1 MDNDSKLRPLYLAK
15 ILYEQTDEEHYLTTV
30 QLINILEEK
39 YGISAH
45 RQTIKSEIELLRKFG
60 IEIEEV
66 KSVQN
71 RYNICSREFENSELK
86 LLIDAVESAKFI
98 TARKSKELVAKLSSL
113 AGDYGAEKLKRN
125 VCCEGRIKSDNE
137 RIYIIVDTINEAI
150 NEGKKISFPYFQYN
164 VKKQHQLKHDGE
176 AYVLSPLH
184 LVWNGDF
191 YYLVGVAE
199 DNTIRN
205 FRVDRIAKCP
215 TILEENSSQAP
226 EDFNIDDYINTTFR
240 MFNAE
245 HTDVELLCDNDV
257 IDSIIDR
264 FGENIEIT
272 EAATENFKITVNVAT
287 SHIFYSWI
295 FGFGG
300 KVIILGPD
308 AVREEYVSM
317 LDKVRESTCLHK
329 K

>member
-257 IDSIIDR
+257 IDLIIDR
-264 FGENIEIT
+264 FGENIKIT

-317 LDKVRESTCLHK
+317 LDKARESASAN
-329 K
+329 

>member
-30 QLINILEEK
+30 QLINILQEQ
-39 YGISAH
+39 YGIKAH
-45 RQTIKSEIELLRKFG
+45 RQTIKSEIELLRRFG
-60 IEIEEV
+60 LEIEEV

-71 RYNICSREFENSELK
+71 RYNICSRNFENSELK

-98 TARKSKELVAKLSSL
+98 TAGKSKELVAKLSAL
-113 AGDYGAEKLKRN
+113 AGNYGAEKLKRN

-150 NEGKKISFPYFQYN
+150 NESKKISFPYFQYN
-164 VKKQHQLKHDGE
+164 IKKQHQLKHDGE

-191 YYLVGVAE
+191 YYLVGAAE
-199 DNTIRN
+199 DGTIRN
-205 FRVDRIAKCP
+205 FRIDRIAKCP
-215 TILEENSSQAP
+215 TILEEDSIQAP

-300 KVIILGPD
+300 KVKIFGPEVVKDEYFKMLSD
-308 AVREEYVSM
+308 AY
-317 LDKVRESTCLHK
+317 KQAK
-329 K
+329 Q

>member
-264 FGENIEIT
+264 FGENIKIT

-300 KVIILGPD
+300 KVKILGPD
-308 AVREEYVSM
+308 VVREEYVAM
-317 LDKVRESTCLHK
+317 LDKARESASAN
-329 K
+329 

>member
-39 YGISAH
+39 YGIKAH
-45 RQTIKSEIELLRKFG
+45 RQTIKSEIEILRKFG
-60 IEIEEV
+60 MEIEEV

-71 RYNICSREFENSELK
+71 RYNICSRDFENSELK

-98 TARKSKELVAKLSSL
+98 TAGKSKELVAKLSSL
-113 AGDYGAEKLKRN
+113 AGDFGAEKLKRN

-137 RIYIIVDTINEAI
+137 RIYIVVDVINEAI
-150 NEGKKISFPYFQYN
+150 NSGKKISFPYFQYN
-164 VKKQHQLKHDGE
+164 ISKHQELKHNGE
-176 AYVLSPLH
+176 SYVLSPLH
-184 LVWNGDF
+184 LVWNGD
-191 YYLVGVAE
+191 YYYVVGVAE
-199 DNTIRN
+199 DNSLRN

-215 TILEENSSQAP
+215 MLLEDDSIQAP
-226 EDFNIDDYINTTFR
+226 EDFDIDDYINTTFR

-264 FGENIEIT
+264 FGTDIEIT
-272 EAATENFKITVNVAT
+272 AVATENFKITVNVAT

-300 KVIILGPD
+300 KVKILGPEKAKD
-308 AVREEYVSM
+308 EYFDMVKKAVEN
-317 LDKVRESTCLHK
+317 
-329 K
+329 

>member
-215 TILEENSSQAP
+215 TILEENSSQTP

-272 EAATENFKITVNVAT
+272 EAATENFRITVNVAT

-300 KVIILGPD
+300 KVKILGPEKIK
-308 AVREEYVSM
+308 EEYIEM
-317 LDKVRESTCLHK
+317 LNKAKTSTNTL
-329 K
+329 

>member
-164 VKKQHQLKHDGE
+164 VKKQHQLKHNGE

-264 FGENIEIT
+264 FGENIKIT

-300 KVIILGPD
+300 KVKILGPD

-317 LDKVRESTCLHK
+317 LDKARESASAN
-329 K
+329 

>member
-264 FGENIEIT
+264 FGENIKIT

-300 KVIILGPD
+300 MVIILGPD

-317 LDKVRESTCLHK
+317 LDKARESASAN
-329 K
+329 

>member
-39 YGISAH
+39 YGISSH

-60 IEIEEV
+60 LEIQEI

-71 RYNICSREFENSELK
+71 RYNICSRDFENSELK

-98 TARKSKELVAKLSSL
+98 TAGKSKELVAKLSSL
-113 AGDYGAEKLKRN
+113 AGNYGAEKLKRN
-125 VCCEGRIKSDNE
+125 VCCEGRIKSANE

-164 VKKQHQLKHDGE
+164 IKKQHQLKHNGE

-191 YYLVGVAE
+191 YYLVGIAE

-215 TILEENSSQAP
+215 TILEENSIQTP
-226 EDFNIDDYINTTFR
+226 VDFNIDDYINTTFR

-245 HTDVELLCDNDV
+245 HTDVELLCDIDV

-272 EAATENFKITVNVAT
+272 EAATENFRITVNVAT

-295 FGFGG
+295 FGFGS
-300 KVIILGPD
+300 KVKILGPD
-308 AVREEYVSM
+308 MVREEYIAM
-317 LDKVRESTCLHK
+317 LNKAQETASAN
-329 K
+329 

>member
-39 YGISAH
+39 YNIKAH

-60 IEIEEV
+60 LEIQEI

-71 RYNICSREFENSELK
+71 RYNICSRDFENAELK

-98 TARKSKELVAKLSSL
+98 TAGKSKELVAKLSSL
-113 AGDYGAEKLKRN
+113 AGNFGAEKLKRN

-137 RIYIIVDTINEAI
+137 RIYIIVDVINEAI
-150 NEGKKISFPYFQYN
+150 NDGKKISFPYFQYN
-164 VKKQHQLKHDGE
+164 IKKEHQLKHNGNP
-176 AYVLSPLH
+176 YVLSPLH

-191 YYLVGVAE
+191 YYLVGVAD
-199 DNTIRN
+199 DNSIRN

-215 TILEENSSQAP
+215 TILDEDSIQAP

-245 HTDVELLCDNDV
+245 HTDVELLCNNDV

-264 FGENIEIT
+264 FGEDVVIT
-272 EAATENFKITVNVAT
+272 EDENEKFKITVNVAT
-287 SHIFYSWI
+287 SHIFYNWI

-300 KVIILGPD
+300 KVKILRPENI
-308 AVREEYVSM
+308 RIKYEEM
-317 LDKVRESTCLHK
+317 LKNALEHL
-329 K
+329 

>member
-71 RYNICSREFENSELK
+71 RYNICSRDFENSELK

-98 TARKSKELVAKLSSL
+98 TAGKSKELVAKLSSL
-113 AGDYGAEKLKRN
+113 AGNFGAEKLKRN

-300 KVIILGPD
+300 KVKILGPD

-317 LDKVRESTCLHK
+317 LDKARESTCLHK

>member
-272 EAATENFKITVNVAT
+272 EAATENFKITVNVAI

-317 LDKVRESTCLHK
+317 LDKARESASSN
-329 K
+329 

>member
-60 IEIEEV
+60 FEIQEI

-199 DNTIRN
+199 NNAVRN

-215 TILEENSSQAP
+215 TILEENSIQAP

-272 EAATENFKITVNVAT
+272 EAATENFRITVNVAT

-300 KVIILGPD
+300 KVKILGPD

-317 LDKVRESTCLHK
+317 LDKARESASAN
-329 K
+329 

>member
-71 RYNICSREFENSELK
+71 RYNICSRDFENSELK

-98 TARKSKELVAKLSSL
+98 TAGKSKELVAKLSSL
-113 AGDYGAEKLKRN
+113 AGNFGAEKLKRN

-164 VKKQHQLKHDGE
+164 VKKQHQLKHNGE

-264 FGENIEIT
+264 FGENIKIT

-300 KVIILGPD
+300 KVKILGPD
-308 AVREEYVSM
+308 AVREEYVAM
-317 LDKVRESTCLHK
+317 LDKARESASAN
-329 K
+329 

>member
-71 RYNICSREFENSELK
+71 RYNICSRDFENSELK

-98 TARKSKELVAKLSSL
+98 TAGKSKELVAKLSSL
-113 AGDYGAEKLKRN
+113 AGNFGAEKLKRN

-199 DNTIRN
+199 DNSIRN

-215 TILEENSSQAP
+215 TILEENSSQTP

-245 HTDVELLCDNDV
+245 HTDVELLCENDV

-300 KVIILGPD
+300 KVKILGPD
-308 AVREEYVSM
+308 AVREEYVAM
-317 LDKVRESTCLHK
+317 LDKARESTCLHK

>member
-164 VKKQHQLKHDGE
+164 VKKQHQLKHNGE

-264 FGENIEIT
+264 FGENIKIT

-287 SHIFYSWI
+287 SHIFNSWI

-300 KVIILGPD
+300 KVKILGPD

-317 LDKVRESTCLHK
+317 LDKARESASAN
-329 K
+329 

>member
-30 QLINILEEK
+30 QLIKILEEK

-60 IEIEEV
+60 LEIQEI

-71 RYNICSREFENSELK
+71 RYNICSRDFENSELK

-98 TARKSKELVAKLSSL
+98 TAGKSKELVAKLSSL
-113 AGDYGAEKLKRN
+113 AGNFGAEKLKRN

-199 DNTIRN
+199 DNSIRN

-215 TILEENSSQAP
+215 TILEEDSIQAP

-245 HTDVELLCDNDV
+245 HTYVELLCDNDV

-264 FGENIEIT
+264 FGEDIEIT
-272 EAATENFKITVNVAT
+272 VSATEKFKITVNVAT
-287 SHIFYSWI
+287 SHIFYSWV

-300 KVIILGPD
+300 KVKILGPD
-308 AVREEYVSM
+308 AVKEEYLNMVKRSCM
-317 LDKVRESTCLHK
+317 EV
-329 K
+329 

>member
-30 QLINILEEK
+30 QLINMLEEK

-60 IEIEEV
+60 LEIQEI

-71 RYNICSREFENSELK
+71 RYNICSRDFENSELK

-98 TARKSKELVAKLSSL
+98 TAGKSKELVAKLSSI
-113 AGDYGAEKLKRN
+113 AGNFGAEKLKRN

-164 VKKQHQLKHDGE
+164 IKKQHQLKHDGE

-184 LVWNGDF
+184 LVWNGD
-191 YYLVGVAE
+191 YYYVVGVAE
-199 DNTIRN
+199 DNTLRN

-215 TILEENSSQAP
+215 KILKNDSLQAP

-257 IDSIIDR
+257 VDSIIDR
-264 FGENIEIT
+264 FGTDIEIT
-272 EAATENFKITVNVAT
+272 AAATEKFKITVNVAN

-300 KVIILGPD
+300 KVKILGPD
-308 AVREEYVSM
+308 AVKEEYLNMVKRAIE
-317 LDKVRESTCLHK
+317 D
-329 K
+329 

>member
-60 IEIEEV
+60 IEIQEI

-71 RYNICSREFENSELK
+71 RYNICSRDFENSELK

-98 TARKSKELVAKLSSL
+98 TAGKSKELVAKLSSL
-113 AGDYGAEKLKRN
+113 AGDFGAEKLKRN

-137 RIYIIVDTINEAI
+137 RIYIIIDTINEAI

-164 VKKQHQLKHDGE
+164 IKKQHQLKHDGE

-205 FRVDRIAKCP
+205 FRVDRVAKCP

-226 EDFNIDDYINTTFR
+226 EDFDIDDYINTTFR

-264 FGENIEIT
+264 FGDNIEIT
-272 EAATENFKITVNVAT
+272 ETATEKFKITVNVAT
-287 SHIFYSWI
+287 SHIFYSWV

-300 KVIILGPD
+300 KVKILGPD
-308 AVREEYVSM
+308 AVKDEYFDMV
-317 LDKVRESTCLHK
+317 KRAIEV
-329 K
+329 

>member
-66 KSVQN
+66 KSIQN
-71 RYNICSREFENSELK
+71 RYNICSRDFENSELK

-264 FGENIEIT
+264 FGENIKIT

-300 KVIILGPD
+300 KVKILGPD
-308 AVREEYVSM
+308 VVREEYVAM
-317 LDKVRESTCLHK
+317 LDKARESASAN
-329 K
+329 

>member
-1 MDNDSKLRPLYLAK
+1 M
-15 ILYEQTDEEHYLTTV
+15 
-30 QLINILEEK
+30 
-39 YGISAH
+39 
-45 RQTIKSEIELLRKFG
+45 
-60 IEIEEV
+60 
-66 KSVQN
+66 
-71 RYNICSREFENSELK
+71 
-86 LLIDAVESAKFI
+86 
-98 TARKSKELVAKLSSL
+98 
-113 AGDYGAEKLKRN
+113 
-125 VCCEGRIKSDNE
+125 
-137 RIYIIVDTINEAI
+137 
-150 NEGKKISFPYFQYN
+150 
-164 VKKQHQLKHDGE
+164 HQLRHDGE
-176 AYVLSPLH
+176 PYVVSPLH

-191 YYLVGVAE
+191 YYLVGVTE

-215 TILEENSSQAP
+215 TILEEDSIQAP

-257 IDSIIDR
+257 VDSIIDR

-300 KVIILGPD
+300 KVKILGPD

-317 LDKVRESTCLHK
+317 LDKARESASSN
-329 K
+329 

>member
-264 FGENIEIT
+264 FGENIKIT

-300 KVIILGPD
+300 KVKILGPD

-317 LDKVRESTCLHK
+317 LDKARESTSSN
-329 K
+329 

>member
-71 RYNICSREFENSELK
+71 RYNICSRDFENSELK

-150 NEGKKISFPYFQYN
+150 NEGKKIFFPYFQYN

-264 FGENIEIT
+264 FGENIKIT

-300 KVIILGPD
+300 KVKILGPD

-317 LDKVRESTCLHK
+317 LDKARESASAN
-329 K
+329 

>member
-264 FGENIEIT
+264 FGENIKIT

-317 LDKVRESTCLHK
+317 LDKARESASAN
-329 K
+329 

>member
-71 RYNICSREFENSELK
+71 RYNICSRDFENSELK

-98 TARKSKELVAKLSSL
+98 TAGKSKELVAKLSSL
-113 AGDYGAEKLKRN
+113 AGNFGAEKLKRN

-264 FGENIEIT
+264 FGENIKIT

-300 KVIILGPD
+300 KVKILGPD
-308 AVREEYVSM
+308 VVREEYVAM
-317 LDKVRESTCLHK
+317 LDKARESASSN
-329 K
+329 

>member
-60 IEIEEV
+60 LEIQEI

-71 RYNICSREFENSELK
+71 RYNICSRDFENSELK

-98 TARKSKELVAKLSSL
+98 TAGKSKELVAKLSSL
-113 AGDYGAEKLKRN
+113 AGNYGAEKLKRN

-137 RIYIIVDTINEAI
+137 RIYIIIDTINEAI

-164 VKKQHQLKHDGE
+164 VQKQHQLKHDGE
-176 AYVLSPLH
+176 AYVISPLH

-199 DNTIRN
+199 DNSLKN

-215 TILEENSSQAP
+215 TILEENSIQAP

-240 MFNAE
+240 MFNTE

-264 FGENIEIT
+264 FGETIEIT
-272 EAATENFKITVNVAT
+272 EAATENFRITVNVAT

-300 KVIILGPD
+300 KVKILGPEKIK
-308 AVREEYVSM
+308 EEYIEM
-317 LDKVRESTCLHK
+317 LNKTKTSTNIL
-329 K
+329 

>member
-71 RYNICSREFENSELK
+71 RYNICSRDFENSELK

-199 DNTIRN
+199 NNAVRN

-215 TILEENSSQAP
+215 TILEENSIQAP

-272 EAATENFKITVNVAT
+272 EAATENFRITVNVAT

-300 KVIILGPD
+300 KVRILGPESIKD
-308 AVREEYVSM
+308 EYMVM
-317 LDKVRESTCLHK
+317 LDRANVSTNKL
-329 K
+329 

>member
-264 FGENIEIT
+264 FGENIKIT

-300 KVIILGPD
+300 KVRILGPD
-308 AVREEYVSM
+308 MVREEYVAM
-317 LDKVRESTCLHK
+317 LDKARESASSN
-329 K
+329 

>member
-60 IEIEEV
+60 LEIEEV

-71 RYNICSREFENSELK
+71 RYNICSRDFENSELK

-98 TARKSKELVAKLSSL
+98 TAGKSKELVAKLSSL
-113 AGDYGAEKLKRN
+113 AGDFGAEKLKRN

-164 VKKQHQLKHDGE
+164 IKKQHQLKHDGE

-191 YYLVGVAE
+191 YYLVGVA
-199 DNTIRN
+199 DDGTIRN
-205 FRVDRIAKCP
+205 FRIDRIAKCP

-245 HTDVELLCDNDV
+245 HTDVELLCDSDV

-300 KVIILGPD
+300 KVKILGPD

-317 LDKVRESTCLHK
+317 LDKARESASAN
-329 K
+329 

>member
-264 FGENIEIT
+264 FGENIKIT

-300 KVIILGPD
+300 KVKILGPD
-308 AVREEYVSM
+308 AVREEYVAM
-317 LDKVRESTCLHK
+317 LDKARESASSN
-329 K
+329 

>member
-60 IEIEEV
+60 MEIEEV

-71 RYNICSREFENSELK
+71 RYNICSRDFENSELK

-98 TARKSKELVAKLSSL
+98 TAGKSKELVAKLSSL
-113 AGDYGAEKLKRN
+113 SGDFGAEKLKRN
-125 VCCEGRIKSDNE
+125 VCCERRIKSGNE
-137 RIYIIVDTINEAI
+137 RIYIIVDAINEAI

-164 VKKQHQLKHDGE
+164 INKKQELKHNGE
-176 AYVLSPLH
+176 LYVLSPLH
-184 LVWNGDF
+184 LVWNGD
-191 YYLVGVAE
+191 YYYVVGVAE
-199 DNTIRN
+199 DNTLRN

-215 TILEENSSQAP
+215 IILDDGSLQAP
-226 EDFNIDDYINTTFR
+226 EDFNIDDYINATFR

-264 FGENIEIT
+264 FGTDIEIT
-272 EAATENFKITVNVAT
+272 AAATENFKITVNVAT
-287 SHIFYSWI
+287 SHIFYSWV

-300 KVIILGPD
+300 KVKILGPEKVKD
-308 AVREEYVSM
+308 EYFTMV
-317 LDKVRESTCLHK
+317 K
-329 K
+329 KADEN

>member
-264 FGENIEIT
+264 FGENIKIK

-300 KVIILGPD
+300 KVKILGPD

-317 LDKVRESTCLHK
+317 LDKARESASAN
-329 K
+329 

>member
-205 FRVDRIAKCP
+205 FRVDRIAKYP

-264 FGENIEIT
+264 FGENIKIT

-300 KVIILGPD
+300 KVKILGPD
-308 AVREEYVSM
+308 AVREEYVAM
-317 LDKVRESTCLHK
+317 LDKARESTCLHK